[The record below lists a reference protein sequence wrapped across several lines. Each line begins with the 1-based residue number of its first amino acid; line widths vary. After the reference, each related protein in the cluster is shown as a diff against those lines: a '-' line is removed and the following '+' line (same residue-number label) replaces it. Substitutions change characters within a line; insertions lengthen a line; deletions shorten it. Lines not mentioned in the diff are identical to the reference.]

1 MKVLIKKIEEFPN
14 WSLAIEFLRRSP
26 LHFLLSNQVP
36 PEGLTKVR
44 RLQIILKSP
53 ASHPDYLIIPGD
65 FQEDRIKA
73 ICETLVDASMRDP
86 QPFLGSVRS
95 SNFISFLHE
104 FSKQLVGK
112 SALHEVAQAII
123 DKTCELFNAEGASIL
138 VPNRAHTA
146 FRFAYRRTIDKE
158 VDRKLSQIEVPI
170 DQGVSGW
177 VARHRKPLLLN
188 NTSDMLFNKDVD
200 QRIHFQTREILAAP
214 ITIGDDLLG
223 VIQVLNPRSGH
234 FQDSD
239 MQTVELIAAIIAV
252 FIEKANLHESMIK
265 YAKVQKEFEIAHAL
279 QDRIMPGL
287 PSQIGAFS
295 LIGESRQMSRV
306 GGDFWD
312 IFEFSQDEKL
322 LIIGDVSGHG
332 LSAALMMSAVR
343 TATRALLHQIQS
355 PYALI
360 EPLNYLVHRE
370 FSDGGHYVTLILCHI
385 KTKEGRINYFRA
397 GHEKPILK
405 TGSKYGQLQRM
416 GGLPI
421 GLLPFR
427 KEDPWNEF
435 DFKAGDC
442 LFLYTDGIVDGLSND
457 KSLIEL
463 LSEHPHLEKALE
475 DGHFF
480 ETLKTDFDWE
490 ERDDA
495 TFLRLSL
502 T

>member
-1 MKVLIKKIEEFPN
+1 MKVLIKKIEDFPN

-26 LHFLLSNQVP
+26 LHFLLSDQTP
-36 PEGLTKVR
+36 PEGLNRAR
-44 RLQIILKSP
+44 RLQILLKSP
-53 ASHPDYLIIPGD
+53 AYHSDYMSIPGD
-65 FQEDRIKA
+65 FKDNRIHA

-86 QPFLGSVRS
+86 HPFLGSVRS
-95 SNFISFLHE
+95 SNFVNFLHE
-104 FSKQLVGK
+104 FSRMLVGK
-112 SALHEVAQAII
+112 SALAEVAQAIT
-123 DKTCELFNAEGASIL
+123 DKTCELFDAEGASIL
-138 VPNRAHTA
+138 VPNKTRTA
-146 FRFAYRRTIDKE
+146 FRFAYRRTLDE
-158 VDRKLSQIEVPI
+158 DVDRKLSELEVPMN
-170 DQGVSGW
+170 QGVSGW

-188 NTSDMLFNKDVD
+188 DTSDMIFNDSVD
-200 QRIHFQTREILAAP
+200 QRVQFSTREILAAP

-223 VIQVLNPRSGH
+223 VIQVLNPKTGH

-265 YAKVQKEFEIAHAL
+265 YAKVQKEFEIAHDL
-279 QDRIMPGL
+279 QHRIMPTL
-287 PSQIGAFS
+287 PSQIGAFN
-295 LIGESRQMSRV
+295 LIGESRQLSRV

-312 IFEFSQDEKL
+312 IFEFNSDEKL

-355 PYALI
+355 PYSLI

-385 KTKEGRINYFRA
+385 KTREGRINYFRA

-405 TGSKYGQLQRM
+405 TESKYNQLQRM

-421 GLLPFR
+421 GLLPHR

-435 DFKAGDC
+435 DFNAGDG
-442 LFLYTDGIVDGLSND
+442 LFLYTDGVIDGMNSD
-457 KSLIEL
+457 KPLIEL
-463 LSEHPHLEKALE
+463 LSENPHLETALE
-475 DGHFF
+475 QGHFF
-480 ETLKTDFDWE
+480 ETLKKDFDWV

-502 T
+502 I

>member
-1 MKVLIKKIEEFPN
+1 MKVLIKKIEDFPN
-14 WSLAIEFLRRSP
+14 WSLAIEYLRRSP

-36 PEGLTKVR
+36 PGGLTRAR
-44 RLQIILKSP
+44 RLQILLQNP
-53 ASHPDYLIIPGD
+53 AAHPDYMVVPND
-65 FQEDRIKA
+65 FQENRITA

-86 QPFLGSVRS
+86 HPFLGSVRS

-104 FSKQLVGK
+104 FSKMLVGK
-112 SALHEVAQAII
+112 SALKDVAQAII
-123 DKTCELFNAEGASIL
+123 NKTCELFDAEGASIL
-138 VPNRAHTA
+138 VPNKTRTA
-146 FRFAYRRTIDKE
+146 FRFAYRRTLDKE
-158 VDRKLSQIEVPI
+158 VDRKLGQLEVPM

-188 NTSDMLFNKDVD
+188 DTTDMLFNKDVD
-200 QRIHFQTREILAAP
+200 QRIRFETKEILAAP
-214 ITIGDDLLG
+214 ITIGDELLG
-223 VIQVLNPRSGH
+223 VIQVLNPRTGH
-234 FQDSD
+234 FQESD
-239 MQTVELIAAIIAV
+239 MQTVELIAAIVAV
-252 FIEKANLHESMIK
+252 FIEKASLHESMIK
-265 YAKVQKEFEIAHAL
+265 YAKVQKEFEIAHNL
-279 QDRIMPGL
+279 QARIMPGL
-287 PSQIGAFS
+287 PSQIGAFN
-295 LIGESRQMSRV
+295 LIGESRQLSRV

-312 IFEFSQDEKL
+312 IFEFNPDEKL

-343 TATRALLHQIQS
+343 TATRALLHQVQS

-370 FSDGGHYVTLILCHI
+370 FSGGGHYVTLILCHI

-405 TGSKYGQLQRM
+405 TAGKYGQLQRM

-442 LFLYTDGIVDGLSND
+442 LFLYTDGIVDGLNGD
-457 KSLIEL
+457 HTLIEML
-463 LSEHPHLEKALE
+463 GEHPHLETALE
-475 DGHFF
+475 KGVFF
-480 ETLKTDFDWE
+480 ETLMEEFGWE

-502 T
+502 I